1 MGDPALFLGRRR
13 TKSHVR
19 KSSHRQ
25 HLRFEVARG
34 HVSSSGAGVS
44 RSVPHKIIQWKLIL
58 NRFSCTGTE
67 EEEKEDK
74 VGNGC
79 NRI

>member
-1 MGDPALFLGRRR
+1 MSP
-13 TKSHVR
+13 
-19 KSSHRQ
+19 
-25 HLRFEVARG
+25 
-34 HVSSSGAGVS
+34 SGVGVS
-44 RSVPHKIIQWKLIL
+44 RSVPHKIIQGKLIL